1 MAEYKYRALG
11 WKDDDI
17 ASLNVVDGT
26 AADNQVELQIT
37 KQGAGGTIDGP
48 AIVGKD
54 GITINKAADSEKI
67 EISGSGCVQKINNT
81 TANDYGYVY
90 GIDKTGT
97 TDTVYTLDAYNNGNT
112 IVIRD
117 KNGKFRV
124 SAPGVPQD
132 AVNMGYVDDNYVKKD
147 TTPARVIYAHG
158 DDGKP
163 LMLYP
168 QTKAE
173 ANEWWIPT
181 YRYNTEGDSVTG
193 NAVLLTNT
201 PIKPYQCANKK
212 YVDEADKD
220 LRLKLSNLDQA
231 LNGYILDTTKEA
243 YADLDS
249 AVLKDSVAVGG
260 NVYPIADKTRAL
272 VSRIEGK
279 TTKMV
284 QLLDKST
291 FPATQTDHGITFTN
305 NGDGTI
311 TVNGTAT
318 KIVAYA
324 PPNFSMVLGHKYL
337 LIGCP
342 SGGRFGFGYTH
353 SIHQTNSNG
362 KKEYWA
368 DDGEGKIFTSVSTSG
383 MWVLAVYTANPTVD
397 NKLFKPNLF
406 DLTAMNREDIT
417 TVEQFK
423 AEFPDL
429 YPYEN
434 GNIYPA
440 KISGVKFTGKNL
452 FNINQFERY
461 NPNDTSDARV
471 LNDKLLITGYPV
483 NLPNNHY
490 FSNLIRSLKPNTQ
503 YAISVNISNYI
514 SDSSGSICFIRK
526 NGRDII
532 YFPFTKNG
540 YSSAVFSLTQE
551 DIDTFDFVRI
561 YGNNETKPPIIM
573 TNLQIE
579 ENSAPTA
586 YEPYIE
592 PVSVTLPETY
602 DLHGIGDYKDYLEIT
617 KNENNELYTLKK
629 VQVIDKHVFDGTEAW
644 TVSGRVLPI
653 CQAFYTGA
661 VKCLF
666 VYKGKGGL
674 SNNLPLATWY
684 DDIEHIQFGQSNTLI
699 YVFLNK
705 EKFKTGSDVQE
716 YLAAQYASGNPL
728 IAYYILPTPVET
740 VIATNLTYE
749 QVTAIRHNGGLIEVE
764 GNTNKGYA
772 RPTVTNTIVYRLTAS
787 TTVDGTSIVKDT
799 DGKIQLNQEYIDYLD
814 NQLYQPPAISVF
826 TMLDAA
832 GAALPTSNELGTTL
846 SAASFN
852 HQETNIKNIQGD
864 NVELHINNAV
874 AATTSTAKKDVA
886 TKVTLTTAQS
896 ITSSTKFTLKGTNTK
911 GAAFSRDYQVNFYRY
926 AYTATTD
933 AITAPTSGATQQA
946 AVSTFASNGST
957 FNYTKGAY
965 IYFYTDNIGKKVQT
979 DVLGQWADV
988 DTTDM
993 GKVTLTQSNGATHEY
1008 TCYRIGPF
1016 IETGSAKYRV

>member
-17 ASLNVVDGT
+17 ASLNVVDGK

-37 KQGAGGTIDGP
+37 KQGAGTIDGP

-67 EISGSGCVQKINNT
+67 EISGKGCVQNSSKK
-81 TANDYGYVY
+81 GYV
-90 GIDKTGT
+90 
-97 TDTVYTLDAYNNGNT
+97 VYTRENDVNGSRTFATQPVPNSFPIWNTNNELEGNISNSST
-112 IVIRD
+112 D
-117 KNGKFRV
+117 YTLTNKK
-124 SAPGVPQD
+124 
-132 AVNMGYVDDNYVKKD
+132 YVDDNYVKKD
-147 TTPARVIYAHG
+147 TSAANQQVYGHDVNG
-158 DDGKP
+158 D
-163 LMLYP
+163 P
-168 QTKAE
+168 QMFYVT
-173 ANEWWIPT
+173 
-181 YRYNTEGDSVTG
+181 TG
-193 NAVLLTNT
+193 NSNPYWLCKYQDSTSGATEPTGNGRLITQDPT
-201 PIKPYQCANKK
+201 QPYQAANKH
-212 YVDEADKD
+212 YVDETDKN
-220 LRLKLSNLDQA
+220 LRLKLSNLEQT

-249 AVLKDSVAVGG
+249 AVLKDSVALGD

-284 QLLDKST
+284 QLFDKSVI
-291 FPATQTDHGITFTN
+291 PATSTVSGITYTN
-305 NGDGTI
+305 NNDGSITI
-311 TVNGTAT
+311 NGTAT
-318 KIVAYA
+318 AESLIIVVIREKIT
-324 PPNFSMVLGHKYL
+324 NGHKILYGSEQNTSDYGVAWGTNL
-337 LIGCP
+337 SSSKFDTSAVSNNYTVIVK
-342 SGGRFGFGYTH
+342 SGVTV
-353 SIHQTNSNG
+353 NNV
-362 KKEYWA
+362 
-368 DDGEGKIFTSVSTSG
+368 KI
-383 MWVLAVYTANPTVD
+383 YPQ
-397 NKLFKPNLF
+397 LF
-406 DLTAMNREDIT
+406 DLTAMGREDIT
-417 TVEQFK
+417 TAEQFK

-452 FNINQFERY
+452 LKLELEPSLNAYNATASINGDILSITPTITEPKTCYAQLKTHLKAGKYTFSAVIN
-461 NPNDTSDARV
+461 NPNNVSTQFILSKKINAVDIVFQRYYTAPVTFTIDEEQ
-471 LNDKLLITGYPV
+471 DFYILIYPIV
-483 NLPNNHY
+483 
-490 FSNLIRSLKPNTQ
+490 K
-503 YAISVNISNYI
+503 AIAPFKTASYQMQIQA
-514 SDSSGSICFIRK
+514 GSQAT
-526 NGRDII
+526 
-532 YFPFTKNG
+532 P
-540 YSSAVFSLTQE
+540 
-551 DIDTFDFVRI
+551 
-561 YGNNETKPPIIM
+561 
-573 TNLQIE
+573 
-579 ENSAPTA
+579 

-602 DLHGIGDYKDYLEIT
+602 DLHGIGNYKDYLEIT
-617 KNENNELYTLKK
+617 KNEDNELYTLKK

-653 CQAFYTGA
+653 CKVFYTFA

-666 VYKGKGGL
+666 VYEGKGGL
-674 SNNLPLATWY
+674 SNNLPLGTWNN
-684 DDIEHIQFGQSNTLI
+684 DIEHIQFGQNNDFI

-705 EKFKTGSDVQE
+705 EKFTTGSDVQE

-740 VIATNLTYE
+740 VIATNFTYE
-749 QVTAIRHNGGLIEVE
+749 QVTAVRHNGGLIEVE

-772 RPTVTNTIVYRLTAS
+772 KPTVTNTIVYRLTAS

-933 AITAPTSGATQQA
+933 ATTAPTSGATQQA

-965 IYFYTDNIGKKVQT
+965 IYFYTDNTGKKVQT
-979 DVLGQWADV
+979 NVLGQWADV